1 MSVVVGCVFIMTAC
15 SPGRD
20 NRSEADIRRGD
31 TTAWPV
37 HFGFGRAASAA
48 EIEAWDIDVRP
59 DGKGLPEGSGSVA
72 AGSVLYSSRCARCH
86 GISGWGGPYMALVG
100 HADTAAVQSERA
112 VKTIGNYWPY
122 ATTLYDYIHRAMPY
136 DSAGSLS
143 PAEVYSITAWL
154 LYANHIIDST
164 AVITAETLPRI
175 AMPAQPL
182 FIPDDRRGGSEVR

>member
-1 MSVVVGCVFIMTAC
+1 
-15 SPGRD
+15 
-20 NRSEADIRRGD
+20 
-31 TTAWPV
+31 
-37 HFGFGRAASAA
+37 
-48 EIEAWDIDVRP
+48 
-59 DGKGLPEGSGSVA
+59 
-72 AGSVLYSSRCARCH
+72 
-86 GISGWGGPYMALVG
+86 
-100 HADTAAVQSERA
+100 
-112 VKTIGNYWPY
+112 
-122 ATTLYDYIHRAMPY
+122 MPY